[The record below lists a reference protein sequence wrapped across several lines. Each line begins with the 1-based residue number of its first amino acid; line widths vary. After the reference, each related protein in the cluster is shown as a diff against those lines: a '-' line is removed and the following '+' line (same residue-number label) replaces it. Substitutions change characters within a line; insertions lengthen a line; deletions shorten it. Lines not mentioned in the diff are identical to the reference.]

1 MKKLAGILMALLI
14 LSGAA
19 QAQEKTTKKATP
31 PKSKAKTQAT
41 SKASSQVLAT
51 FDGETITVEDY
62 KEALKTL
69 PVQLQWAVS
78 QNKELRARFLDN
90 LITKR
95 MLVKTAKESGIK
107 EDAEMKRK
115 LEEFKNE
122 LILDRYLKSK
132 LGNIKVTDAEAK
144 AYYNKHKDE
153 FTTPKKVRARHILVK
168 TQKEAEKIYQE
179 LKKGADFAQLA
190 KKYSI
195 DKASA
200 QKGGELG
207 FFTKGDMVK
216 AFSDAAFALKPGE
229 ISKPVKTPFGYHII
243 QVEEVKAPKQK
254 SFSEVKEDIK
264 KQLLKEK
271 QQAAFDKLVAQVK
284 KQWKVETHP
293 ERLDQVFSGK

>member
-1 MKKLAGILMALLI
+1 MKKLAGIFVALLI
-14 LSGAA
+14 LSGVV
-19 QAQEKTTKKATP
+19 QAQEKTTQKVSP
-31 PKSKAKTQAT
+31 PKNKVQTKAQAKT
-41 SKASSQVLAT
+41 SQVLAT
-51 FDGETITVEDY
+51 FDHETITVEDY

-90 LITKR
+90 LVTKR
-95 MLVKTAKESGIK
+95 MLIKTAQKSGIK
-107 EDAEMKRK
+107 EDPEMKRK
-115 LEEFKNE
+115 IEEFKNE
-122 LILDRYLKSK
+122 LILDKYLKSK
-132 LGNIKVTDAEAK
+132 LGNIKVNDDEAK
-144 AYYNKHKDE
+144 AYYEKHKDE
-153 FTTPKKVRARHILVK
+153 FTTPKEVRARHILVK

-207 FFTKGDMVK
+207 FFTQGDMVK
-216 AFSDAAFALKPGE
+216 AFSQVAFSLKPGE

-243 QVEEVKAPKQK
+243 QVEEVKPPHQK
-254 SFSEVKEDIK
+254 SFKEVKEEIK
-264 KQLLKEK
+264 KKLLQEK
-271 QQAAFDKLVAQVK
+271 QQAAFDKLVAQIK
-284 KQWKVETHP
+284 KQWKVETYP